1 MSDDLLK
8 RLLEFRSNQYADSN
22 TAPEFVFLDP
32 DLPPSQWDKQYG
44 MDVVYVRGDVMWL
57 NLKEQADRIEEL
69 EAEVARLRQLVPRP
83 DQTED
88 ELVWRDHMRGV
99 PLAALAKE
107 FGVTKE
113 RMRHRLKRIAEN
125 KLHLKGKADE

>member
-44 MDVVYVRGDVMWL
+44 MDVVYVRADVMWL
-57 NLKEQADRIEEL
+57 NLKEQNDRIEEL
-69 EAEVARLRQLVPRP
+69 KADLAKAMEALGKVQAFVRDLEPYADQGHSLVPA
-83 DQTED
+83 
-88 ELVWRDHMRGV
+88 LRDAC
-99 PLAALAKE
+99 AALIE
-107 FGVTKE
+107 
-113 RMRHRLKRIAEN
+113 
-125 KLHLKGKADE
+125 LKGEK

>member
-1 MSDDLLK
+1 MS
-8 RLLEFRSNQYADSN
+8 E
-22 TAPEFVFLDP
+22 APERIWVLHYECEDEP
-32 DLPPSQWDKQYG
+32 DAIAIGYQEKFFG
-44 MDVVYVRGDVMWL
+44 AHEYVH
-57 NLKEQADRIEEL
+57 ADLIEEL

-125 KLHLKGKADE
+125 KLHLKGKDD